1 MCNGPKNLHLST
13 FLANVILVQ
22 SLFPEKKNIST
33 KFSCVSNFFSLL
45 TNQILKWGMLFSHQW
60 FSYNVQKRNL
70 CWIHVP
76 LSAASLLTKISASF
90 VFETLSCFSLISK
103 DLDALLGLKKF
114 LLKNTSFHHLVASK
128 DFCIKV
134 CIEWRNQ
141 EEISNNW

>member
-1 MCNGPKNLHLST
+1 MVVQWTKKLTPKYFLSKCNFSAVPISW
-13 FLANVILVQ
+13 
-22 SLFPEKKNIST
+22 KKNIST

-76 LSAASLLTKISASF
+76 LSAASLLTKISPSF

-114 LLKNTSFHHLVASK
+114 LLKNTLFNHLVA
-128 DFCIKV
+128 
-134 CIEWRNQ
+134 
-141 EEISNNW
+141 